1 VFGGAGY
8 GSFQSGGST
17 SVSNSWPSHD
27 VVREKLKKLACRRGP
42 PRNAKPYSFLGRGS
56 SYIYVN
62 DNLAQWHSIA
72 DRFGRSCATPLSE
85 LSTYGGL
92 TMSWGDQVIAK
103 WHQIRGSVKQE
114 WGKLTDDDLDYI
126 EGTRDRLVSRLQQK
140 YGVTKEEAEQQA
152 DRWFATQKNPA
163 A

>member
-1 VFGGAGY
+1 
-8 GSFQSGGST
+8 
-17 SVSNSWPSHD
+17 
-27 VVREKLKKLACRRGP
+27 
-42 PRNAKPYSFLGRGS
+42 
-56 SYIYVN
+56 
-62 DNLAQWHSIA
+62 
-72 DRFGRSCATPLSE
+72 
-85 LSTYGGL
+85 
-92 TMSWGDQVIAK
+92 MSWGDQVIAK

-152 DRWFATQKNPA
+152 DRWFANQKNPA

>member
-1 VFGGAGY
+1 M
-8 GSFQSGGST
+8 
-17 SVSNSWPSHD
+17 
-27 VVREKLKKLACRRGP
+27 
-42 PRNAKPYSFLGRGS
+42 
-56 SYIYVN
+56 
-62 DNLAQWHSIA
+62 
-72 DRFGRSCATPLSE
+72 
-85 LSTYGGL
+85 

-140 YGVTKEEAEQQA
+140 YGVTKEVAEQQA